1 MGWKVQAALLK
12 INEFLHSC
20 KQFIHTFATL
30 MALQMLLVYYVLGLG
45 FVLSKMFMLPAHSY
59 AIGVV
64 RDDPG
69 GF

>member
-1 MGWKVQAALLK
+1 
-12 INEFLHSC
+12 
-20 KQFIHTFATL
+20 

-45 FVLSKMFMLPAHSY
+45 FVLSKMFTLPAHSY

>member
-45 FVLSKMFMLPAHSY
+45 FVLSKMFTLPAHSY